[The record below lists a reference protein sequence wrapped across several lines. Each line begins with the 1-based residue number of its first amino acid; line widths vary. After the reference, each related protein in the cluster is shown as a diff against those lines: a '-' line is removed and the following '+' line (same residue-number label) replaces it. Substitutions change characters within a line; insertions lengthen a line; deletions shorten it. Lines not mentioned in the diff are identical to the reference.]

1 MAPSFIGCSLHL
13 CCGLVAILIMSAWR
27 LGLSIH
33 FDLVYRRDSHQF
45 CRQPC
50 TACKFISL
58 LLTFLAQIYHR
69 LPATSPAPT
78 KASSPSVST
87 LPNGLTV
94 VTEDAASS
102 TTVSMVYPKA
112 GSVNEMPSEQGAAL
126 VNKCLAFNSG
136 SGISTMM
143 IMRNIEDDGGVPFA
157 AAGKYGACLGF
168 TCPPENAARLAPL
181 LATDCSFEK
190 WDVRDAKK
198 LAAVEVEVANESAQ
212 VVLTEHI
219 YAGAFGAQSVAG
231 RPYYYTS
238 PGSVSL
244 DSIKSF
250 RSRAYGMN
258 GAVLA
263 ATGVADHAAFV
274 KQLEEGLAASPAG
287 SSEAAPTP
295 VYVGGESR
303 LAVTGSSY
311 THVALAF
318 DGTSASTPLL
328 NVIKHVFNI
337 SGSEV
342 GASAFATKDLV
353 GVYGGGVG
361 GTIADSLCDVV
372 TKAGPELVKRAKVL
386 AKAEALFALDGGS
399 KALADAMTASVVETG
414 SFAGAAGVAAAYDA
428 ITEKEV
434 EAAVVA
440 MYKKT
445 PTLAAVGDISNV
457 PYLGSIASRFS

>member
-1 MAPSFIGCSLHL
+1 MCLHL
-13 CCGLVAILIMSAWR
+13 YVFA
-27 LGLSIH
+27 
-33 FDLVYRRDSHQF
+33 
-45 CRQPC
+45 CRIP
-50 TACKFISL
+50 S
-58 LLTFLAQIYHR
+58 
-69 LPATSPAPT
+69 TSPTPT

-102 TTVSMVYPKA
+102 TTVSMTYPKA
-112 GSVNEMPSEQGAAL
+112 GSADEMLSEQGAAL
-126 VNKCLAFNSG
+126 VNKCLAFNTG

-143 IMRNIEDDGGVPFA
+143 IMRNIEDDGGVPFMT
-157 AAGKYGACLGF
+157 AGNFGATLGF

-198 LAAVEVEVANESAQ
+198 LAATEVEVAKSSAQ
-212 VVLTEHI
+212 VVLTENI
-219 YAGAFGAQSVAG
+219 FAAAFGPQSAAG
-231 RPYYYTS
+231 RPYYYSS

-244 DSIKSF
+244 DDIKAF

-263 ATGVADHAAFV
+263 ATGVSDHAAFV

-287 SSEAAPTP
+287 SSEGPSAP
-295 VYVGGESR
+295 VYIGGESR
-303 LAVTGSSY
+303 LAVAGSSY
-311 THVALAF
+311 AHVALAF
-318 DGTSASTPLL
+318 DGTSTSTPLL
-328 NVIKHVFNI
+328 DVIKKCFQI
-337 SGSEV
+337 SAASV
-342 GASAFATKDLV
+342 GASAFATNSLV
-353 GVYGGGVG
+353 GVYGGGAG
-361 GTIADSLCDVV
+361 GNILDGLCDAV

-399 KALADAMTASVVETG
+399 KSLTEAMTASVVETG
-414 SFAGAAGVAAAYDA
+414 TFTGAAGVAAAYDA
-428 ITEKEV
+428 ISEKDV
-434 EAAVVA
+434 EAAVVG

-445 PTLAAVGDISNV
+445 PTLAAVGDITSV